1 MCAASSERGMS
12 CLASSL
18 LAVHTSR
25 EAKELPEKAE
35 FLGFGLHCG
44 LTGMGEGSSFQSRT
58 FLTSRS
64 GFKAVWRRGWI
75 QSVALST
82 IPPPAAP
89 EIHTSSLPVGQ
100 EIPAPSP
107 CAPTAKA
114 ECINLGCQSS
124 TWLQLT
130 PRTSLLTM
138 TESEALTHRHYSPL
152 VLAWQHQVDFKQVCK
167 SKA

>member
-1 MCAASSERGMS
+1 MKIGWAVAEWHQ
-12 CLASSL
+12 SL
-18 LAVHTSR
+18 SQAR

-35 FLGFGLHCG
+35 FRGFVLHCG
-44 LTGMGEGSSFQSRT
+44 LTGTGEGFSFQSRA

-64 GFKAVWRRGWI
+64 GFKAVWRARGWI

-82 IPPPAAP
+82 ISPPAAP
-89 EIHTSSLPVGQ
+89 EIHTSSLPAGQ
-100 EIPAPSP
+100 KIPAPSP

-130 PRTSLLTM
+130 PRRSLLTT

-152 VLAWQHQVDFKQVCK
+152 VLPWQHQGDFKQVCK
-167 SKA
+167 RKA

>member
-18 LAVHTSR
+18 LAVHQGR
-25 EAKELPEKAE
+25 EAKGLPEKAE

-44 LTGMGEGSSFQSRT
+44 LTGMEEGSSFQSRT

-64 GFKAVWRRGWI
+64 GFKAVWRPCGWI

-89 EIHTSSLPVGQ
+89 EIHTSSLPAGQ

-114 ECINLGCQSS
+114 ESINLGCQSS

-130 PRTSLLTM
+130 P
-138 TESEALTHRHYSPL
+138 EDPY
-152 VLAWQHQVDFKQVCK
+152 
-167 SKA
+167 